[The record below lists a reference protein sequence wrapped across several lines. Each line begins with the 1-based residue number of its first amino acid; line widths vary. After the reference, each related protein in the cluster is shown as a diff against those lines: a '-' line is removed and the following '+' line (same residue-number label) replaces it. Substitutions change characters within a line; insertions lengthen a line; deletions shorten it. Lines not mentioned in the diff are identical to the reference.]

1 MNNKRRLF
9 STLLCVAALTAGLF
23 VSGCGSDKAGGIG
36 SVVSSVVD
44 GGSDEKAAAK
54 LNTLIDATN
63 RFNGDNATWGQNYAD
78 SLAKLKGGF
87 QEGAIGRQ
95 PHYDT
100 LKDALEKSK
109 KEGSTFKDLDAERD
123 NLLNVL
129 NELVPVYKELTS
141 YNDSKAYM
149 NDGGAKG
156 KELAAKY
163 VASVEKFDAAYAKFS
178 DVLTKTNNE
187 QTQKQVEKLKKEGKK
202 GYAAAM
208 ESTLRLTNLVEN
220 LEKAPQKAD
229 KAAVEKELSE
239 IDALLKSV
247 NNDRGQVLADRYNSV
262 VGSVRQV
269 LADSN
274 ENNLDEMIQSFNA
287 YIDTYNSTNPEQFDG
302 K

>member
-1 MNNKRRLF
+1 MNNKRKF
-9 STLLCVAALTAGLF
+9 FTTLLCVATLTTGLLI
-23 VSGCGSDKAGGIG
+23 SGCSVNKVSNLGSA
-36 SVVSSVVD
+36 VSSVVGD
-44 GGSDEKAAAK
+44 NDEKAAAK

-63 RFNGDNATWGQNYAD
+63 QFNSNNAAFAQFQAD
-78 SLAKLKGGF
+78 GLAQLKGGF
-87 QEGAIGRQ
+87 QEGAITNQ
-95 PHYDT
+95 PHYDR
-100 LKDALEKSK
+100 LQDALEKSK

-129 NELVPVYKELTS
+129 NELVPVYKELTA

-208 ESTLRLTNLVEN
+208 ESTLRLSNLVEN
-220 LEKAPQKAD
+220 LEKAPQ
-229 KAAVEKELSE
+229 KELSE

>member
-1 MNNKRRLF
+1 MNNKRKF
-9 STLLCVAALTAGLF
+9 FTTLLCVATLTTGLLI
-23 VSGCGSDKAGGIG
+23 SGCSVNKVSNLGSA
-36 SVVSSVVD
+36 VSSVVGD
-44 GGSDEKAAAK
+44 NDEKAAAK

-63 RFNGDNATWGQNYAD
+63 QFNSNNAAFAQFQAD
-78 SLAKLKGGF
+78 GLAQLKGGF
-87 QEGAIGRQ
+87 QEGAITNQ
-95 PHYDT
+95 PHYDR
-100 LKDALEKSK
+100 LQDALEKSK

-163 VASVEKFDAAYAKFS
+163 VAQVEKFDAAYAKFN
-178 DVLTKTNNE
+178 DALNKANTE
-187 QTQKQVEKLKKEGKK
+187 QTKKQIEKLKKDGKK

-208 ESTLRLTNLVEN
+208 ESTLRLTTLVEN
-220 LEKAPQKAD
+220 VEKSPKNAD
-229 KAAVEKELSE
+229 KQAVEKELNE
-239 IDALLKSV
+239 IQTLLKSI
-247 NNDRGQVLADRYNSV
+247 NNDRGEVLVNSYNSV

-269 LADSN
+269 LNDAN
-274 ENNLDEMIQSFNA
+274 ENNLNDMIENFNN
-287 YIDTYNSTNPEQFDG
+287 YIESYNNTTPDQFDS

>member
-1 MNNKRRLF
+1 M
-9 STLLCVAALTAGLF
+9 
-23 VSGCGSDKAGGIG
+23 
-36 SVVSSVVD
+36 
-44 GGSDEKAAAK
+44 
-54 LNTLIDATN
+54 
-63 RFNGDNATWGQNYAD
+63 
-78 SLAKLKGGF
+78 
-87 QEGAIGRQ
+87 
-95 PHYDT
+95 
-100 LKDALEKSK
+100 EKSK

-129 NELVPVYKELTS
+129 NELVPVYKELTA

-208 ESTLRLTNLVEN
+208 ESTLRLSNLVEN

>member
-1 MNNKRRLF
+1 MNNKRKF
-9 STLLCVAALTAGLF
+9 FTTLLCVATLTTGLLI
-23 VSGCGSDKAGGIG
+23 SGCSVNKVSNLGSA
-36 SVVSSVVD
+36 VSSVVGD
-44 GGSDEKAAAK
+44 NDEKAAAK

-63 RFNGDNATWGQNYAD
+63 QFNSNNAAFAQFQAD
-78 SLAKLKGGF
+78 GLAQLKGGF
-87 QEGAIGRQ
+87 QEGAITNQ
-95 PHYDT
+95 PHYDR
-100 LKDALEKSK
+100 LQDALEKS
-109 KEGSTFKDLDAERD
+109 
-123 NLLNVL
+123 
-129 NELVPVYKELTS
+129 
-141 YNDSKAYM
+141 
-149 NDGGAKG
+149 
-156 KELAAKY
+156 
-163 VASVEKFDAAYAKFS
+163 
-178 DVLTKTNNE
+178 
-187 QTQKQVEKLKKEGKK
+187 KKEGKK

-247 NNDRGQVLADRYNSV
+247 NNDRGQVLVDRYNSV

>member
-1 MNNKRRLF
+1 M
-9 STLLCVAALTAGLF
+9 AQ
-23 VSGCGSDKAGGIG
+23 
-36 SVVSSVVD
+36 
-44 GGSDEKAAAK
+44 
-54 LNTLIDATN
+54 LN
-63 RFNGDNATWGQNYAD
+63 
-78 SLAKLKGGF
+78 GGF
-87 QEGAIGRQ
+87 QEGAITNQ
-95 PHYDT
+95 PHYDR
-100 LKDALEKSK
+100 LQDALEKSK

-156 KELAAKY
+156 KDLAAKY

-247 NNDRGQVLADRYNSV
+247 NNDRGQVLVDRYNSV